1 MGRFYSVN
9 EYAGN
14 LLTCVFAGK
23 HGKIANPLVRVDRLW
38 KVDFATVESPQLLL
52 KALHWAT
59 VQRVVA
65 LDHTLAHEAR
75 LDYALR
81 RPSG

>member
-9 EYAGN
+9 EHAGN

-23 HGKIANPLVRVDRLW
+23 HRKIANPLVRVDCLW
-38 KVDFATVESPQLLL
+38 KVDFATVESPQLVL

-59 VQRVVA
+59 VEPPVA
-65 LDHTLAHEAR
+65 LDHTLAHGGA
-75 LDYALR
+75 LDYASR
-81 RPSG
+81 RRSG